1 MEHNQTIGKDIKGK
15 QASVDE
21 IDKDKIIEQLRKE
34 LKEKER
40 IILELKLKYSNDIC
54 DQNLLY
60 FLI

>member
-40 IILELKLKYSNDIC
+40 IILELK
-54 DQNLLY
+54 Q
-60 FLI
+60 